1 MTDDPR
7 DFGSLEQRVG
17 ERLRRLPDVRAPRR
31 LLPNVLAATA
41 AARAMP
47 WYARPWL
54 TWPIA
59 LQALSLVTVAALA
72 TAAWSLWSDAGA
84 IGAVQQA
91 RQATSAV
98 RVLWDVLIGPV
109 AVLVLAL
116 AVIVSLACA
125 AAWTAVRHVALGGA
139 SHR

>member
-7 DFGSLEQRVG
+7 NFESLEQRVG
-17 ERLRRLPDVRAPRR
+17 DRLQRLPGVRAPRR
-31 LLPNVLAATA
+31 LLPKVMAATA
-41 AARAMP
+41 AARALP
-47 WYARPWL
+47 WHARPWL
-54 TWPIA
+54 TWPVA
-59 LQALSLVTVAALA
+59 LQVLSIVVVAATATVA
-72 TAAWSLWSDAGA
+72 WSVWSDARA

-98 RVLWDVLIGPV
+98 RVLWDVLIGPI
-109 AVLVLAL
+109 AMFVLAL
-116 AVIVSLACA
+116 TVIVSLACA

>member
-7 DFGSLEQRVG
+7 NFESLEQRVG
-17 ERLRRLPDVRAPRR
+17 DRLQRLPGVRAPRR
-31 LLPNVLAATA
+31 LLPNVMAATA
-41 AARAMP
+41 AARALP
-47 WYARPWL
+47 WHARPWL
-54 TWPIA
+54 TWPVA
-59 LQALSLVTVAALA
+59 LQALSIVVVAATATVA
-72 TAAWSLWSDAGA
+72 WSVWSDARA

-98 RVLWDVLIGPV
+98 RVLWDVLIGPI
-109 AVLVLAL
+109 AMFVLAL
-116 AVIVSLACA
+116 TVIVSLACA

>member
-1 MTDDPR
+1 MTGDPR
-7 DFGSLEQRVG
+7 DFGSLEQRLG
-17 ERLRRLPDVRAPRR
+17 ERLRQLPVVRAPHR
-31 LLPNVLAATA
+31 LLPNVMAATA
-41 AARAMP
+41 ATRALP

-54 TWPIA
+54 TWPVA
-59 LQALSLVTVAALA
+59 LQVVSIVIVAATA
-72 TAAWSLWSDAGA
+72 TAAWSVWSDARA

-109 AVLVLAL
+109 AMLVLAL
-116 AVIVSLACA
+116 TVIVSLACA

>member
-1 MTDDPR
+1 MTGDPR
-7 DFGSLEQRVG
+7 DFGSLEQRLT
-17 ERLRRLPDVRAPRR
+17 ERLRHLPRVRAPRQ
-31 LLPNVLAATA
+31 LLPNVMAATE
-41 AARAMP
+41 AARALP
-47 WYARPWL
+47 WHARPWL
-54 TWPIA
+54 AWPVS
-59 LQALSLVTVAALA
+59 LQVLSIVFVAATTA
-72 TAAWSLWSDAGA
+72 AAWSVWSDASA

-109 AVLVLAL
+109 AMFVLAL
-116 AVIVSLACA
+116 TVIVSLACA

>member
-7 DFGSLEQRVG
+7 NFESLEQRVG
-17 ERLRRLPDVRAPRR
+17 DRLQRLPGVRAPRR
-31 LLPNVLAATA
+31 LLPNVMAATA
-41 AARAMP
+41 AARALP
-47 WYARPWL
+47 WHARPWL
-54 TWPIA
+54 TWPVA
-59 LQALSLVTVAALA
+59 LQVLSIVVVAATATVA
-72 TAAWSLWSDAGA
+72 WSIWSDARA

-98 RVLWDVLIGPV
+98 RVLWDVLIGPI
-109 AVLVLAL
+109 AMFVLAL
-116 AVIVSLACA
+116 TVIVSLACA